1 MKQKT
6 KIKKNLEKITTNSY
20 YSDNERTLRKIGT
33 NIFFYCG
40 FFLSGFILIIVAA
53 ILLHKGYS
61 YSGSEDFKNYAT
73 ASSALVLSNASTSLF
88 VVGALFIFFPII
100 INLYVIDEIE
110 KVEILK
116 NNVSKNVVNCVI
128 DYAEQ
133 AEANAETPRVAAARG
148 SDNSIPIKP
157 NAENL
162 DNFPTMDEE

>member
-100 INLYVIDEIE
+100 INLYVIDKIE

-116 NNVSKNVVNCVI
+116 NNVSKNVYYLLVMGIIFQITTFIGMILLYKELKRIYIESLYKEVNEYSSKK
-128 DYAEQ
+128 D
-133 AEANAETPRVAAARG
+133 
-148 SDNSIPIKP
+148 K
-157 NAENL
+157 
-162 DNFPTMDEE
+162 